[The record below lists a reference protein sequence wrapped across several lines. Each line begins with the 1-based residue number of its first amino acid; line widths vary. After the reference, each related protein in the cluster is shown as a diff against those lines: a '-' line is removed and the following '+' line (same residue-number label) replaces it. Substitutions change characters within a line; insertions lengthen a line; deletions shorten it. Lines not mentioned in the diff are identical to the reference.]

1 MSTVPPGQD
10 EPGSGEPANRT
21 RLAWTRTAI
30 ALAALGAAMLRASV
44 VAGVIVI
51 ALSIPVWAAVRRIG
65 PAPDALSSL
74 AALRLVTATVVLVA
88 AAALVIAF
96 LGHGPGSLS
105 ELLHGR

>member
-1 MSTVPPGQD
+1 MSTAPPGDD
-10 EPGSGEPANRT
+10 EPGIGEPASRT

-44 VAGVIVI
+44 IAGLIVI
-51 ALSIPVWAAVRRIG
+51 ALSIPVWAAVRRTG
-65 PAPDALSSL
+65 HAPDALSSL

-88 AAALVIAF
+88 AAALVIAL
-96 LGHGPGSLS
+96 LGHAPGTLS